1 MKKLRAKVCA
11 VTHSGRTRREN
22 EDNYDLNGRLTSTG
36 DLRKG
41 SAFVQSM
48 AEPFHLAVCDGMGGE
63 SYGELASGIAVETV
77 AAHASNIYESGE
89 DFSFAIANCI
99 EDANSRICAEINAR
113 GKRMGTT
120 LAAIYAVKG
129 KIICVNIGD
138 SRIYHYSKG
147 ILEQISFDHTHA
159 QTIVDAGQ
167 VSQDN
172 INQIPDAKRLTKHL
186 GVFPGEANLSPNI
199 SVIDDVDNGD
209 IVLLCSDGL
218 TDMVDDGEITAI
230 LSTAESAQDAASKL
244 IRRALE
250 NGGKDNVSVMA
261 AFIEAE
267 ETAIFAP
274 IAAAM
279 VGDTDADY
287 EEEYRN
293 SYGSNQLPDEEN
305 PVSPYANADA
315 RAYVKPI
322 DKAKIMKIA
331 GIVAAAIAVIVI
343 AALLIKALVGGKGT
357 DEDNITTGTTYDYYG
372 YQTVYEPVTEP
383 TTGFTVWSFESTS
396 ETESETSSTTQATT
410 RKKATTTKYKAPSSK
425 KPTTTSKP
433 KSSSKPTSTAAPSTS
448 ASTTVSTTASTTA
461 SASSTVASTSDASST
476 EAPQSTEASSSE
488 SQPSTSESS
497 TASAETSESSSP
509 QAAESQSNA
518 ENPAQTA

>member
-48 AEPFHLAVCDGMGGE
+48 SEPFHLAVCDGMGGE

-315 RAYVKPI
+315 RAYVKPM

-343 AALLIKALVGGKGT
+343 AALLIKALVGGKET

-383 TTGFTVWSFESTS
+383 TTSFTVWSFESTS
-396 ETESETSSTTQATT
+396 ETESETSSTTQSTT
-410 RKKATTTKYKAPSSK
+410 RKKVTTTKRKTSSTTKKPSPTK
-425 KPTTTSKP
+425 KPTTTRKP
-433 KSSSKPTSTAAPSTS
+433 TASSKPASTAAPST
-448 ASTTVSTTASTTA
+448 AASTTASTTI
-461 SASSTVASTSDASST
+461 SASSTVASTGTTEST
-476 EAPQSTEASSSE
+476 AAQESTNTTAPSNT
-488 SQPSTSESS
+488 QPAQPESS
-497 TASAETSESSSP
+497 TAQQTEST
-509 QAAESQSNA
+509 QQEQTQA
-518 ENPAQTA
+518 ENTPQQGA

>member
-22 EDNYDLNGRLTSTG
+22 EDNYDLNGRLSSTG

-315 RAYVKPI
+315 RAYVKPM

-343 AALLIKALVGGKGT
+343 AALLIKALVGGKKP

-383 TTGFTVWSFESTS
+383 TTGFTVWTFESTS

-410 RKKATTTKYKAPSSK
+410 RKKVTTTKRKTTSTTKKPTATK
-425 KPTTTSKP
+425 KPTTSRKP
-433 KSSSKPTSTAAPSTS
+433 ASTAAPSTE
-448 ASTTVSTTASTTA
+448 ASTAASTTA
-461 SASSTVASTSDASST
+461 SASSTVANTGTTESTAAPESTSATAPEST
-476 EAPQSTEASSSE
+476 QPAP
-488 SQPSTSESS
+488 SESS
-497 TASAETSESSSP
+497 TAQQTEST
-509 QAAESQSNA
+509 QQEQTQTENQSQQVA
-518 ENPAQTA
+518 